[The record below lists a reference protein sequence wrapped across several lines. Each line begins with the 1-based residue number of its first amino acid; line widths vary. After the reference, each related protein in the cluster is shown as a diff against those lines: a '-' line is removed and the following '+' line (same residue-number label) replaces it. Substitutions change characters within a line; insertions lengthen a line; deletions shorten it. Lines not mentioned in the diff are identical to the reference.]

1 MEPVERC
8 PVCMEHRSEI
18 ICEQII
24 LDCTH
29 VICIDCIK
37 QLLKHHI
44 GTCPLCRTDFIKYI
58 TSHIK
63 DPKYNI
69 LSTNLHNYI
78 NPSNREDATYEDT
91 GREDATYEDTGR
103 EDATYEDTGRE
114 DATYEDTGRE
124 DATYEDTGREDATY
138 EDTGR
143 EDATYEDT
151 GREESYQYPVYDNN
165 GAPYADQL
173 TDSIFNIS
181 HETHHANFVL
191 QPLGLSYTQFIRECR
206 RHRRRRRHSTN
217 RHEQRSIINI
227 SHQSRCTN
235 HQNQRR
241 RLGILHPQRP
251 RQQRRI
257 RRRRLG
263 SSRVASGEL
272 SGDNDDG
279 GYVQRRLK
287 RILCLLFF
295 VILVITFVP
304 FS

>member
-8 PVCMEHRSEI
+8 PVCIEHRSEI

-78 NPSNREDATYEDT
+78 NPSNREDAGYEDT
-91 GREDATYEDTGR
+91 GSEDAG
-103 EDATYEDTGRE
+103 
-114 DATYEDTGRE
+114 
-124 DATYEDTGREDATY
+124 
-138 EDTGR
+138 
-143 EDATYEDT
+143 YEDT

-257 RRRRLG
+257 RMRRLG

-279 GYVQRRLK
+279 GYVQRWLK

-295 VILVITFVP
+295 VILVITFVQ